1 MEPTI
6 TVAERRREEIANGA
20 ALAAFLGAGIGSFAV
35 GFIVLLNEAGL
46 FSAPTLYGPA
56 GGLSGRTTIAV
67 AIWLMAWAILH
78 QRWKHRQL
86 EAGRVHAVT
95 LVLVGLGMLF
105 VFPPL
110 WQLF

>member
-1 MEPTI
+1 
-6 TVAERRREEIANGA
+6 
-20 ALAAFLGAGIGSFAV
+20 
-35 GFIVLLNEAGL
+35 
-46 FSAPTLYGPA
+46 
-56 GGLSGRTTIAV
+56 LSGRTTIAV